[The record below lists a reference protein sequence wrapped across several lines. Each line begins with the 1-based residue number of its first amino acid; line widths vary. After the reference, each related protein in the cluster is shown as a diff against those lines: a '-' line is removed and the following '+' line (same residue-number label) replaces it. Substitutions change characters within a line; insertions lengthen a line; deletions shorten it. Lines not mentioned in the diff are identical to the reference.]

1 MLTFFVSFY
10 VKVELSISEVYQHK
24 LFEVLALHG
33 NLTTGQFNVGWKRL
47 DIVFKSTC
55 DGPALGL
62 IGRNSKLHQ
71 NKLNIFFDID

>member
-1 MLTFFVSFY
+1 MLTLFVSFY
-10 VKVELSISEVYQHK
+10 VNVELSISEVYQHK

-47 DIVFKSTC
+47 DIMFKSTC

-62 IGRNSKLHQ
+62 IGMNSQHQ
-71 NKLNIFFDID
+71 HNMNKIFVID